1 MSAHTLDPTNPSDA
15 RRGTIAHRLR
25 RWLCTALAAAA
36 VTSAALTAA
45 PSPAA
50 ADSLRSR
57 PLLLVHGFSLT
68 SGIDCR
74 NDATMRSW
82 TQGMRNRNWTDVRTV
97 AWYGGDSNCSLSV
110 DGVGNNSNFT
120 SLTTIAKEFA
130 WMVHDQFTVNGV
142 PVGIVAHSMGGL
154 VVRRALDG
162 VMNREAGFP
171 PGMLVNDVV
180 TAGSPHI
187 GTPLSN
193 LCLETIPTT
202 ICLESALGSPF
213 FLTLD
218 ANPQGRNAAG
228 TTRAT
233 EWSLIGSDCDEIV
246 PGFSAVS
253 MGRGNNNRPAVTT
266 RTRTAPDF
274 FSGGCF
280 NSAGVTHE
288 ELITLGSNL
297 DWIDAQLAG

>member
-1 MSAHTLDPTNPSDA
+1 MSTHTLDSTTPADA
-15 RRGTIAHRLR
+15 RRATITGRMR
-25 RWLCTALAAAA
+25 RVLCAALAAAGLASTALAA
-36 VTSAALTAA
+36 T

-50 ADSLRSR
+50 ADSLRTS
-57 PLLLVHGFSLT
+57 PLLIVHGFSLT
-68 SGIDCR
+68 NGINCR
-74 NDATMRSW
+74 DDATMRTW
-82 TQGMRNRNWTDVRTV
+82 TQGMRNRGWTDVRTV
-97 AWYGGDSNCSLSV
+97 AWYSGDTNCTLGV
-110 DGVGNNSNFT
+110 DGVGNNTNFT

-130 WMVHDQFTVNGV
+130 WMVHGQFTVRGV
-142 PVGIVAHSMGGL
+142 AVAISAHSMGGL

-187 GTPLSN
+187 GTPMAN
-193 LCLETIPTT
+193 LCLSAIPST
-202 ICLESALGSPF
+202 ICLEAALGSPF

-218 ANPQGRNAAG
+218 ENPQGRNAVG

-253 MGRGNNNRPAVTT
+253 MGRGNNTRPVVTT

-274 FSGGCF
+274 FAGGCF
-280 NSAGVTHE
+280 NSAGVTHS
-288 ELITLGSNL
+288 ELVTLGSNL
-297 DWIDAQLAG
+297 DWIDAQLVG